1 MGTLLP
7 NFLLSD
13 VEDEFFFSSGKDAF
27 INSNAVEQISLAFYS
42 WYDDSL
48 VKDDAQGL
56 DAKFPLLVSGR
67 GFRQNIF
74 IQSDGKL
81 IMI

>member
-27 INSNAVEQISLAFYS
+27 YY

-48 VKDDAQGL
+48 SVEGKDFEYIE
-56 DAKFPLLVSGR
+56 FPLLVSGR

>member
-27 INSNAVEQISLAFYS
+27 YY

-48 VKDDAQGL
+48 FEDDAQGFGGE
-56 DAKFPLLVSGR
+56 FPLLVSGR
-67 GFRQNIF
+67 GFSQNIF

-81 IMI
+81 IMT